1 MIEIDKRKILV
12 FDLEVAALDFETHF
26 DQETKDYFLQYAA
39 DEDARKRV
47 IESLVFNSFTSVLVA
62 IAMWDLN
69 DEKGCVLI
77 NCEKDPVF
85 IPNRPN
91 MTFVQGTE
99 KEIVEQFW
107 KIVRAKNYNLF
118 VTFNGREFD
127 CPYLMLKSFELGVRP
142 SYNFMKGSDFNFN
155 EYHIDLLKE
164 FTFHRHSPFGARRKF
179 TLDFYC
185 KRLGIKSPKDDG
197 VKGAMITELFN
208 NKEFKKIADYAA
220 EDVVAEGELF
230 KLWNEYLNF

>member
-1 MIEIDKRKILV
+1 MIEIERRKILV
-12 FDLEVAALDFETHF
+12 FDIEVAALDFETSF
-26 DQETKDYFLQYAA
+26 DEETKEYFLKYAKD
-39 DEDARKRV
+39 DESRERT
-47 IESLVFNSFTSVLVA
+47 IESLIFNSFTSVLAA
-62 IAMWDLN
+62 ISLWDLN
-69 DEKGCVLI
+69 DEKGCVLL
-77 NCEKDPVF
+77 NCDKEPE
-85 IPNRPN
+85 ILPAREN
-91 MTFVQGTE
+91 MTYVQGNE

-127 CPYLMLKSFELGVRP
+127 CPYLMLKSFELGVKP
-142 SYNFMKGSDFNFN
+142 SFNFMKGGDYSFND
-155 EYHIDLLKE
+155 YHIDLLKE

-220 EDVVAEGELF
+220 EDAIAEGELF
-230 KLWNEYLNF
+230 KIWNEYLNF

>member
-12 FDLEVAALDFETHF
+12 FDLEVAAYDFETHF
-26 DQETKDYFLQYAA
+26 DQETKDYFLQYAT
-39 DEDARKRV
+39 DEDAQKRV

-69 DEKGCVLI
+69 DEKGCVLM
-77 NCEKDPVF
+77 NCEKEPVL

>member
-1 MIEIDKRKILV
+1 M
-12 FDLEVAALDFETHF
+12 
-26 DQETKDYFLQYAA
+26 
-39 DEDARKRV
+39 
-47 IESLVFNSFTSVLVA
+47 
-62 IAMWDLN
+62 
-69 DEKGCVLI
+69 
-77 NCEKDPVF
+77 
-85 IPNRPN
+85 
-91 MTFVQGTE
+91 
-99 KEIVEQFW
+99 EQFW